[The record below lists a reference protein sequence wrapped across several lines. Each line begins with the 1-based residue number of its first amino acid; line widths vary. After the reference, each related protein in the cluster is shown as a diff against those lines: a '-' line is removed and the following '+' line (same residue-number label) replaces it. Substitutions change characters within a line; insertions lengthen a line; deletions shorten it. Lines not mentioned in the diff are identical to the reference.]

1 MACTTNSGAP
11 DNKEF
16 KWNSY
21 AIHAGDAR
29 ALRIHLRN
37 HDGSPSCQS
46 CVGFVDGGVGRFVFH
61 SSARRSR
68 QGWSIH
74 LQLGAGIKGLSAR
87 VLARSLQ
94 SHLALQH
101 MGKWVGAVTPRIRVQ
116 AQLSL
121 QLSTRLLARLSF
133 RRVQNIS
140 HARAVLFGCVACAF
154 MCNFTH
160 AEHATPSTS
169 ESITQVAG
177 YRSPDA
183 VLSHFQRYVRDGD
196 LEGAMRAMDLNSI
209 APGVRD
215 EIGQRSALKLALT
228 LERLPAVDVPKN
240 LDADVF
246 VLATTKHG
254 DLTLRR
260 HMGIGNEKLWQF
272 SSSTIQ
278 SITPIFRE
286 FIQQAPLANSLA
298 VNDGGAPINP
308 FQWNAPEI
316 AVWMNMP
323 LGLKQEV
330 LGLEIYQWIGFP
342 LVALISWLIGLLIR
356 VPVKLLLNRLA
367 QGGTHVRTGRV
378 DWQHLISNTT
388 HAVSWTVALQAANW
402 LVLLLG
408 LPIDALGTVLV
419 CLQVVNAIVITR
431 LGFALIDYAGTWL
444 SMHDKAAVDSRAMDE
459 LLIAS
464 GVRLSK
470 LLALIIMSVW
480 VVMILGAEGSVDRML
495 AGLGIGGIAFALAL
509 QEPLKNFF
517 SSLVLAADR
526 PFSVGD
532 TLKFEGLEGK
542 VERVGFRTTTMRTK
556 LKTRLIIPNA
566 TLVSVKLESH
576 SGNALTVFKAS
587 LPIAFEA
594 DAASM
599 DQLRVRARQI
609 LEQAPGVEI
618 SSIEVGVV
626 NISSDGIEF
635 CVTARFA
642 KGEISLA
649 EVFDGLH
656 VAILATAQELRLPLV
671 RAS

>member
-1 MACTTNSGAP
+1 MQFNLLIWRNDTMNPNTNTCG
-11 DNKEF
+11 
-16 KWNSY
+16 
-21 AIHAGDAR
+21 
-29 ALRIHLRN
+29 
-37 HDGSPSCQS
+37 
-46 CVGFVDGGVGRFVFH
+46 
-61 SSARRSR
+61 
-68 QGWSIH
+68 
-74 LQLGAGIKGLSAR
+74 
-87 VLARSLQ
+87 
-94 SHLALQH
+94 
-101 MGKWVGAVTPRIRVQ
+101 
-116 AQLSL
+116 
-121 QLSTRLLARLSF
+121 RLLICCAML
-133 RRVQNIS
+133 
-140 HARAVLFGCVACAF
+140 LFASDFAHGEEAAKPTDQPNSQIV
-154 MCNFTH
+154 
-160 AEHATPSTS
+160 
-169 ESITQVAG
+169 G
-177 YRSPDA
+177 YRSPDS

-196 LEGAMRAMDLNSI
+196 LDGAMRAMDLTSI

-215 EIGQRSALKLALT
+215 EIGQRSALKLALV
-228 LERLPAVDVPKN
+228 LERLPAMDVPKN
-240 LDADVF
+240 VDADVF

-254 DLTLRR
+254 DVTLRR
-260 HMGIGNEKLWQF
+260 HTGIGNEKLWQF
-272 SSSTIQ
+272 SNSTIQ

-323 LGLKQEV
+323 LGLKRVV

-342 LVALISWLIGLLIR
+342 LVALISWMIALLIQ
-356 VPVKLLLNRLA
+356 VPVKLFLNRLA
-367 QGGTHVRTGRV
+367 QGGTDIRTGRV

-408 LPIDALGTVLV
+408 LPIEALGTVLV
-419 CLQVVNAIVITR
+419 CLQVANVIVITR

-444 SMHDKAAVDSRAMDE
+444 STHDKAAADSRAMDE

-526 PFSVGD
+526 PFGVGD

-556 LKTRLIIPNA
+556 LQTSLIIPNA
-566 TLVSVKLESH
+566 TLVSAKLEAH
-576 SGNALTVFKAS
+576 SGNALKVFKAS

-599 DQLRVRARQI
+599 DQLRVRARQL
-609 LEQAPGVEI
+609 LEQAPGVQM
-618 SSIEVGVV
+618 SSIEAGVV
-626 NISSDGIEF
+626 NLSSYGIEF
-635 CVTARFA
+635 CVTACFA
-642 KGEISLA
+642 KDKISLA
-649 EVFDGLH
+649 KVFDGLH
-656 VAILATAQELRLPLV
+656 AAILATAQELRLPLV
-671 RAS
+671 LHTSNAPRAT

>member
-1 MACTTNSGAP
+1 MLARFFQFGIATNCVW
-11 DNKEF
+11 K
-16 KWNSY
+16 
-21 AIHAGDAR
+21 
-29 ALRIHLRN
+29 L
-37 HDGSPSCQS
+37 SC
-46 CVGFVDGGVGRFVFH
+46 
-61 SSARRSR
+61 
-68 QGWSIH
+68 
-74 LQLGAGIKGLSAR
+74 
-87 VLARSLQ
+87 VLARHFRMQFNLPIWRSDTMNPNTN
-94 SHLALQH
+94 AC
-101 MGKWVGAVTPRIRVQ
+101 V
-116 AQLSL
+116 
-121 QLSTRLLARLSF
+121 RLLMCCAMLLCFSDF
-133 RRVQNIS
+133 
-140 HARAVLFGCVACAF
+140 ARADEAAKP
-154 MCNFTH
+154 TDQS
-160 AEHATPSTS
+160 STL
-169 ESITQVAG
+169 IAG

-196 LEGAMRAMDLNSI
+196 LDGSMRAMDLTSI

-215 EIGQRSALKLALT
+215 EIGQRSALKLALV
-228 LERLPAVDVPKN
+228 LERLPAVEVPKD

-254 DLTLRR
+254 DVTLRR
-260 HMGIGNEKLWQF
+260 HIGIGNEKLWQF
-272 SSSTIQ
+272 SSSTVQ
-278 SITPIFRE
+278 CLTPIFRE
-286 FIQQAPLANSLA
+286 FIQQAPLAQSLA
-298 VNDGGAPINP
+298 RNDGGAPLDP
-308 FQWNAPEI
+308 FQWSAPEI
-316 AVWMNMP
+316 AVWLNMP
-323 LGLKQEV
+323 PGLKGVV

-342 LVALISWLIGLLIR
+342 LVALISWLIALLIQ
-356 VPVKLLLNRLA
+356 VPVKLFLNRLA
-367 QGGTHVRTGRV
+367 QGGTDIRTGRV

-408 LPIDALGTVLV
+408 LPIEALGTVLV
-419 CLQVVNAIVITR
+419 CLQVANVIVITR

-444 SMHDKAAVDSRAMDE
+444 STHDKAAADSRAMDE

-526 PFSVGD
+526 PFGVGD

-542 VERVGFRTTTMRTK
+542 VEHVGFRTTTMRTK
-556 LKTRLIIPNA
+556 LQTSLIIPNA
-566 TLVSVKLESH
+566 TLVAAKLETH
-576 SGNALTVFKAS
+576 SGNALKVFKAS

-599 DQLRVRARQI
+599 DQLRVRARQL
-609 LEQAPGVEI
+609 LEQAPGVQMP
-618 SSIEVGVV
+618 SIEVGVV
-626 NISSDGIEF
+626 NLSSNGIEF

-642 KGEISLA
+642 KGEIPLA

-656 VAILATAQELRLPLV
+656 AAILATAQELRLPLV
-671 RAS
+671 RST

>member
-1 MACTTNSGAP
+1 M
-11 DNKEF
+11 
-16 KWNSY
+16 
-21 AIHAGDAR
+21 
-29 ALRIHLRN
+29 
-37 HDGSPSCQS
+37 S
-46 CVGFVDGGVGRFVFH
+46 CVLAQNFR
-61 SSARRSR
+61 
-68 QGWSIH
+68 
-74 LQLGAGIKGLSAR
+74 LQFNLLIWR
-87 VLARSLQ
+87 NDTMNPNTCV
-94 SHLALQH
+94 
-101 MGKWVGAVTPRIRVQ
+101 
-116 AQLSL
+116 
-121 QLSTRLLARLSF
+121 RLLICCAAL
-133 RRVQNIS
+133 
-140 HARAVLFGCVACAF
+140 LFASDFAHG
-154 MCNFTH
+154 
-160 AEHATPSTS
+160 EEATKPTDQPNSQ
-169 ESITQVAG
+169 IVG
-177 YRSPDA
+177 YRSPDS

-196 LEGAMRAMDLNSI
+196 LDGAMRAMDLSSI

-215 EIGQRSALKLALT
+215 EIGQRSALKLALV
-228 LERLPAVDVPKN
+228 LERLPAVEVPKD

-254 DLTLRR
+254 DVTLRR
-260 HMGIGNEKLWQF
+260 HIGIGNEKLWQF

-278 SITPIFRE
+278 SLTPIFRE
-286 FIQQAPLANSLA
+286 LIQQAPLAQSLA
-298 VNDGGAPINP
+298 MNDGGAPLDP
-308 FQWNAPEI
+308 FQWSAPEI
-316 AVWMNMP
+316 AVWLNMP
-323 LGLKQEV
+323 PGLKREV
-330 LGLEIYQWIGFP
+330 FGLEIYQWIGFP
-342 LVALISWLIGLLIR
+342 LVALISWLIALLIQ
-356 VPVKLLLNRLA
+356 VPVKLFLNRLA
-367 QGGTHVRTGRV
+367 QGGTDIRTGRV

-408 LPIDALGTVLV
+408 LPIEALGTVLV
-419 CLQVVNAIVITR
+419 CLQVANVIVITR

-444 SMHDKAAVDSRAMDE
+444 STHDKAAADSRAMDE

-526 PFSVGD
+526 PFGVGD

-556 LKTRLIIPNA
+556 LQTSLIIPNA
-566 TLVSVKLESH
+566 TLVSAKLESH
-576 SGNALTVFKAS
+576 SGNALKVFKAS

-609 LEQAPGVEI
+609 LEQAPGVQI
-618 SSIEVGVV
+618 PSIEVGVV
-626 NISSDGIEF
+626 NLSSNGIEF
-635 CVTARFA
+635 CVTACFA

-649 EVFDGLH
+649 KVFDGLH
-656 VAILATAQELRLPLV
+656 VAILATAQELHLPLV
-671 RAS
+671 RAT

>member
-1 MACTTNSGAP
+1 M
-11 DNKEF
+11 
-16 KWNSY
+16 
-21 AIHAGDAR
+21 
-29 ALRIHLRN
+29 
-37 HDGSPSCQS
+37 SC
-46 CVGFVDGGVGRFVFH
+46 
-61 SSARRSR
+61 
-68 QGWSIH
+68 
-74 LQLGAGIKGLSAR
+74 
-87 VLARSLQ
+87 VLAR
-94 SHLALQH
+94 HLRMQFNLPIWRSDKMNLNTNAC
-101 MGKWVGAVTPRIRVQ
+101 V
-116 AQLSL
+116 
-121 QLSTRLLARLSF
+121 RLLMCCAMLLCFSDF
-133 RRVQNIS
+133 
-140 HARAVLFGCVACAF
+140 ARADEAAKP
-154 MCNFTH
+154 TDQS
-160 AEHATPSTS
+160 STL
-169 ESITQVAG
+169 IAG

-196 LEGAMRAMDLNSI
+196 LDGSMRSMDLTSI

-215 EIGQRSALKLALT
+215 EIGQRSALKLALV
-228 LERLPAVDVPKN
+228 LERLPAVEVPKD

-254 DLTLRR
+254 DVTLRR
-260 HMGIGNEKLWQF
+260 HTGIGNEKLWQF

-278 SITPIFRE
+278 SLTPIFRE
-286 FIQQAPLANSLA
+286 FIQQPPLVHSLA
-298 VNDGGAPINP
+298 RNDGGAPLDP
-308 FQWNAPEI
+308 FQWSAPEI
-316 AVWMNMP
+316 AVWLNMP
-323 LGLKQEV
+323 PGLKREV
-330 LGLEIYQWIGFP
+330 LGLEIYQWMGFP
-342 LVALISWLIGLLIR
+342 LVALISWLIALLIQ
-356 VPVKLLLNRLA
+356 VPVKLFLNRLA
-367 QGGTHVRTGRV
+367 QGGTDIRTGRV

-408 LPIDALGTVLV
+408 LPIEALGTVLV
-419 CLQVVNAIVITR
+419 CLQVANVIVITR

-444 SMHDKAAVDSRAMDE
+444 STHDKAAADSRAMDE

-526 PFSVGD
+526 PFGVGD

-556 LKTRLIIPNA
+556 LQTSLIIPNA
-566 TLVSVKLESH
+566 TLVAAKLETH
-576 SGNALTVFKAS
+576 SGNALKVFKAS

-599 DQLRVRARQI
+599 DQLRVRARQL
-609 LEQAPGVEI
+609 LEQAPGVQMP
-618 SSIEVGVV
+618 SIEVGVV
-626 NISSDGIEF
+626 NLSSNGIEF

-642 KGEISLA
+642 KGEIPLA
-649 EVFDGLH
+649 DVFDGLH
-656 VAILATAQELRLPLV
+656 AAILATAQELRLPLV
-671 RAS
+671 RAT

>member
-1 MACTTNSGAP
+1 M
-11 DNKEF
+11 
-16 KWNSY
+16 
-21 AIHAGDAR
+21 R
-29 ALRIHLRN
+29 ALFFQLGIATT
-37 HDGSPSCQS
+37 CVWKMS
-46 CVGFVDGGVGRFVFH
+46 CVLAQNFR
-61 SSARRSR
+61 
-68 QGWSIH
+68 
-74 LQLGAGIKGLSAR
+74 LQFNLLIWR
-87 VLARSLQ
+87 NDTMNPNTCV
-94 SHLALQH
+94 
-101 MGKWVGAVTPRIRVQ
+101 
-116 AQLSL
+116 
-121 QLSTRLLARLSF
+121 RLLICCAAL
-133 RRVQNIS
+133 
-140 HARAVLFGCVACAF
+140 LFASDFAHGEEAAKP
-154 MCNFTH
+154 TDQ
-160 AEHATPSTS
+160 ST
-169 ESITQVAG
+169 TQIAG
-177 YRSPDA
+177 YRSPDS

-196 LEGAMRAMDLNSI
+196 LDGAMRAMDLSSI

-215 EIGQRSALKLALT
+215 EIGQRSALKLALV
-228 LERLPAVDVPKN
+228 LERLPAVEVPKD

-254 DLTLRR
+254 DVTLRR
-260 HMGIGNEKLWQF
+260 HIGIGNEKLWQF

-278 SITPIFRE
+278 SLTPIFRE
-286 FIQQAPLANSLA
+286 LIQQAPLAQSLA
-298 VNDGGAPINP
+298 MNDGGAPLDP
-308 FQWNAPEI
+308 FQWSAPEI
-316 AVWMNMP
+316 AVWLNMP
-323 LGLKQEV
+323 PGLKREV
-330 LGLEIYQWIGFP
+330 FGLEIYQWIGFP
-342 LVALISWLIGLLIR
+342 LVALISWLIALLIQ
-356 VPVKLLLNRLA
+356 VPVKLFLNRLA
-367 QGGTHVRTGRV
+367 QGGTDIRTGRV

-408 LPIDALGTVLV
+408 LPIEALGTVLV
-419 CLQVVNAIVITR
+419 CLQVANVIVITR

-444 SMHDKAAVDSRAMDE
+444 STHDKAAADSRAMDE

-526 PFSVGD
+526 PFGVGD

-556 LKTRLIIPNA
+556 LQTSLIIPNA
-566 TLVSVKLESH
+566 TLVSAKLESH
-576 SGNALTVFKAS
+576 SGNALKVFKAS

-609 LEQAPGVEI
+609 LEQAPGVQI
-618 SSIEVGVV
+618 PSIEVGVV
-626 NISSDGIEF
+626 NLSSNGIEF
-635 CVTARFA
+635 CVTACFA

-649 EVFDGLH
+649 KVFDGLH
-656 VAILATAQELRLPLV
+656 VAILATAQELHLPLV
-671 RAS
+671 RAT

>member
-1 MACTTNSGAP
+1 M
-11 DNKEF
+11 
-16 KWNSY
+16 
-21 AIHAGDAR
+21 R
-29 ALRIHLRN
+29 ALFFQLGIATT
-37 HDGSPSCQS
+37 CVWKMS
-46 CVGFVDGGVGRFVFH
+46 CVLAQNFR
-61 SSARRSR
+61 
-68 QGWSIH
+68 
-74 LQLGAGIKGLSAR
+74 LQFNLLIWR
-87 VLARSLQ
+87 NDTMNPNTCV
-94 SHLALQH
+94 
-101 MGKWVGAVTPRIRVQ
+101 
-116 AQLSL
+116 
-121 QLSTRLLARLSF
+121 RLLICCAAL
-133 RRVQNIS
+133 
-140 HARAVLFGCVACAF
+140 LFASDFAHGEEAAKPTDQPNSQIV
-154 MCNFTH
+154 
-160 AEHATPSTS
+160 
-169 ESITQVAG
+169 G
-177 YRSPDA
+177 YRSPDS

-196 LEGAMRAMDLNSI
+196 LDGAMRAMDLSSI

-215 EIGQRSALKLALT
+215 EIGQRSALKLALV
-228 LERLPAVDVPKN
+228 LERLPAVEVPKD

-254 DLTLRR
+254 DVTLRR
-260 HMGIGNEKLWQF
+260 HTGIGNEKLWQF

-278 SITPIFRE
+278 SLPPIFRE
-286 FIQQAPLANSLA
+286 FIQQAPLAQSLA
-298 VNDGGAPINP
+298 MNDGGAPLDP
-308 FQWNAPEI
+308 FQWSAPEI
-316 AVWMNMP
+316 AVWLNMP
-323 LGLKQEV
+323 PGLKREV
-330 LGLEIYQWIGFP
+330 LGLEIYQWMGFP
-342 LVALISWLIGLLIR
+342 LVALISWLIALLIQ
-356 VPVKLLLNRLA
+356 VPVKLFLNRLA
-367 QGGTHVRTGRV
+367 QGGTDIRTGRV

-408 LPIDALGTVLV
+408 LPIEALGTVLV
-419 CLQVVNAIVITR
+419 CLQVANVIVITR

-444 SMHDKAAVDSRAMDE
+444 STRDKAAADSRAMDE

-526 PFSVGD
+526 PFGVGD

-556 LKTRLIIPNA
+556 LQTSLIIPNA
-566 TLVSVKLESH
+566 TLVSAKLESH
-576 SGNALTVFKAS
+576 SGNALKVFKAS

-599 DQLRVRARQI
+599 DQLRLRARQI
-609 LEQAPGVEI
+609 LEQAPGVQI
-618 SSIEVGVV
+618 PSIEVGVV
-626 NISSDGIEF
+626 NISSNGIEF
-635 CVTARFA
+635 CVTACFA

-656 VAILATAQELRLPLV
+656 VAILATAQELHLPLV
-671 RAS
+671 RAT

>member
-1 MACTTNSGAP
+1 M
-11 DNKEF
+11 
-16 KWNSY
+16 
-21 AIHAGDAR
+21 
-29 ALRIHLRN
+29 
-37 HDGSPSCQS
+37 SC
-46 CVGFVDGGVGRFVFH
+46 
-61 SSARRSR
+61 
-68 QGWSIH
+68 
-74 LQLGAGIKGLSAR
+74 
-87 VLARSLQ
+87 VLARNFRMQFNL
-94 SHLALQH
+94 LIWRNDTMNLNTNTC
-101 MGKWVGAVTPRIRVQ
+101 V
-116 AQLSL
+116 
-121 QLSTRLLARLSF
+121 RLLICCAML
-133 RRVQNIS
+133 
-140 HARAVLFGCVACAF
+140 LFASDFA
-154 MCNFTH
+154 H
-160 AEHATPSTS
+160 AEDAAKPTDQPNSQ
-169 ESITQVAG
+169 IVG
-177 YRSPDA
+177 YRSPDS

-196 LEGAMRAMDLNSI
+196 LDGAMRAMDLSSI

-215 EIGQRSALKLALT
+215 EIGQRSALKLALV
-228 LERLPAVDVPKN
+228 LERLPAVEVPKD

-254 DLTLRR
+254 DVTLRR
-260 HMGIGNEKLWQF
+260 HIGIGNEKLWQF

-278 SITPIFRE
+278 SLTPIFRE
-286 FIQQAPLANSLA
+286 LIQQAPLAQSLA
-298 VNDGGAPINP
+298 MNDGGAPLDP
-308 FQWNAPEI
+308 FQWSAPEI
-316 AVWMNMP
+316 AVWLNMP
-323 LGLKQEV
+323 PGLKREV
-330 LGLEIYQWIGFP
+330 LGLEIYQWMGFP
-342 LVALISWLIGLLIR
+342 LVALISWLIALLIQ
-356 VPVKLLLNRLA
+356 VPVKLFLNRLA
-367 QGGTHVRTGRV
+367 QGGTDIRTGRV

-408 LPIDALGTVLV
+408 LPIEALGTVLV
-419 CLQVVNAIVITR
+419 CLQVANVIVITR

-444 SMHDKAAVDSRAMDE
+444 STHDKAAADSRAMDE

-526 PFSVGD
+526 PFGVGD

-556 LKTRLIIPNA
+556 LQTSLIIPNA
-566 TLVSVKLESH
+566 TLVSAKLESH
-576 SGNALTVFKAS
+576 SGNALKVFKAS

-609 LEQAPGVEI
+609 LEQAPGVQI
-618 SSIEVGVV
+618 PSIEVGVV
-626 NISSDGIEF
+626 NLSSNGIEF
-635 CVTARFA
+635 CVTACFA

-649 EVFDGLH
+649 KVFDGLH
-656 VAILATAQELRLPLV
+656 VAILATAQELHLPLV
-671 RAS
+671 RAT